1 MEPDDTNI
9 GRVIFTEAKLKALR
23 DKGIKITPGKSGK
36 SKSDVVEV
44 AKTPKLKNKPRP
56 LPEKK
61 AGKGTPRVKTA

>member
-1 MEPDDTNI
+1 
-9 GRVIFTEAKLKALR
+9 LR

-36 SKSDVVEV
+36 SKSDAVEV

-61 AGKGTPRVKTA
+61 AGKGTPRVKAA

>member
-9 GRVIFTEAKLKALR
+9 GRVIFTEANLKALR